1 MTNGCQT
8 STGAASVAP
17 DLPLNAPTPPAAT
30 RSMIAGMGLV
40 ALAGCILASQD
51 AAIKEM
57 TARQSPIQI
66 SFVRYC
72 WHAVFV
78 AIFLWATGRRRIYR
92 TARLPLHVTRAVLLL
107 TASTAMFI
115 AIAFVPLS
123 QATVIQFLSPL
134 VVTLLSVVFLGERIG
149 WRRITALALGFAG
162 VLVVIGPQL
171 GAEAGFSAIWLLPL
185 LSAFAAAG
193 YVLMTRR
200 LSEPAETVPAMAL
213 MPVICVLV
221 LLPVQPFFWSP
232 ISAMDFAVLTLLGF
246 TGTLAHVAIQL
257 GMQAAPASILSPF
270 LYSQVIFASLL
281 GIVFFREPMSIGFV
295 LGTFLIVGAGL
306 AIWWIERPPATSS
319 TRKVAQ

>member
-1 MTNGCQT
+1 
-8 STGAASVAP
+8 
-17 DLPLNAPTPPAAT
+17 
-30 RSMIAGMGLV
+30 
-40 ALAGCILASQD
+40 
-51 AAIKEM
+51 
-57 TARQSPIQI
+57 
-66 SFVRYC
+66 
-72 WHAVFV
+72 
-78 AIFLWATGRRRIYR
+78 
-92 TARLPLHVTRAVLLL
+92 
-107 TASTAMFI
+107 
-115 AIAFVPLS
+115 
-123 QATVIQFLSPL
+123 
-134 VVTLLSVVFLGERIG
+134 
-149 WRRITALALGFAG
+149 
-162 VLVVIGPQL
+162 
-171 GAEAGFSAIWLLPL
+171 
-185 LSAFAAAG
+185 
-193 YVLMTRR
+193 MTRR